1 MIRTGTATAT
11 AATAWVMAVRMCAT
25 RARSTALASTTTSC
39 TSGGPGS
46 ERRGVLA
53 ATKAAQVNAVAG
65 VRAAP
70 AATLAADQGAAGRG
84 DAVR

>member
-11 AATAWVMAVRMCAT
+11 ATTAWVTAVRMCAT

-46 ERRGVLA
+46 EGRGVLA
-53 ATKAAQVNAVAG
+53 ATKAAQVKRG
-65 VRAAP
+65 SRGIRARGRSGS
-70 AATLAADQGAAGRG
+70 ATPYGEPTGEADR
-84 DAVR
+84 